1 MPRKRTKEE
10 ALERLMDVPDVPGLK
25 GKVGHINRAARLGAM
40 GLIML
45 DPFNRLADD
54 FITIP
59 IPMIAIPA
67 HESHLL
73 SGSPSM
79 QIYIRAGET
88 IVPTGGNVED
98 FDLGVQQ
105 AEAMQANA
113 PLSAVAPVKKLT
125 KYQKRYK
132 REFAK
137 LKPSYT
143 LKNGKWK
150 KNGFK
155 ACVKKAHANTK
166 KALKLDG
173 PPMTHNSKG
182 KRTRGKY

>member
-10 ALERLMDVPDVPGLK
+10 ALERLLDTDIGGIPLK
-25 GKVGHINRAARLGAM
+25 GKPKMIRDAALLGAA

-45 DPFNRLADD
+45 DPLNRLADD

-59 IPMIAIPA
+59 LPMIAIPA

-98 FDLGVQQ
+98 FEQGVAETQ
-105 AEAMQANA
+105 ALKAESVS
-113 PLSAVAPVKKLT
+113 PGPKKKKLT
-125 KYQKRYK
+125 AYQRKYKK
-132 REFAK
+132 AFAQV
-137 LKPSYT
+137 KPKHT
-143 LKNGKWK
+143 KANGTWK
-150 KNGFK
+150 KGGFK
-155 ACVKKAHANTK
+155 AAVRAAHRMCK
-166 KALKLDG
+166 
-173 PPMTHNSKG
+173 
-182 KRTRGKY
+182 